1 MSEASMTEDK
11 RSMQQFAGVAGN
23 RHYNDLDGFRA
34 IAAIAIVVMHVHV
47 RGEYVHTSTWLSTA
61 VEPLGTFVTLFF
73 IISGFGM
80 CCGYYDR
87 VKNGSMDIE
96 RFYSRRIAKILPFFA
111 LLVCIDVVAEGF
123 SPNALWDL
131 LFGIVMST
139 MMIPWAVTIIPQYE
153 MFTNWGLQDTYTSL
167 VLPGMISAFG
177 IFLFRQSISGISDE
191 LIEAAK
197 LDGASET
204 RIFHSIILPMSHN
217 TIAAL
222 AIFTFLW
229 NWEDYL
235 WPFLMITDEHK
246 QLLAV
251 GLKAFNGQ
259 YGTDYGGLFAA
270 TSLAIVPVIIV
281 YMIFQKQFIA
291 GIATGS
297 GK

>member
-1 MSEASMTEDK
+1 MKKKHNIAGIILTVFLFVIAFITIVPFIWMLISSFAPNSEIVKVTGGLFPAPTTVENYINIQEK
-11 RSMQQFAGVAGN
+11 FNFLRLFANSLFVATVKTV
-23 RHYNDLDGFRA
+23 
-34 IAAIAIVVMHVHV
+34 IAIYTSAVLGFVFSKMRF
-47 RGEYVHTSTWLSTA
+47 RG
-61 VEPLGTFVTLFF
+61 
-73 IISGFGM
+73 
-80 CCGYYDR
+80 R
-87 VKNGSMDIE
+87 N
-96 RFYSRRIAKILPFFA
+96 
-111 LLVCIDVVAEGF
+111 
-123 SPNALWDL
+123 L

-153 MFTNWGLQDTYTSL
+153 MFTNWGLQDTYSSL
-167 VLPGMISAFG
+167 VLPGLISAFG
-177 IFLFRQSISGISDE
+177 IFLFRQSIGGISDE

-197 LDGASET
+197 LDGASDA

-235 WPFLMITDEHK
+235 WPFLMITDENK

-270 TSLAIVPVIIV
+270 TSLAIIPVIIV

>member
-1 MSEASMTEDK
+1 MMKNPKTARTIGSVILTVLLFVVALITIVPFLWMFISSFAPNSEIVKINGGLFSTPSTLDNYVSIQENFNFL
-11 RSMQQFAGVAGN
+11 RLFGNSVFVATVKTVIII
-23 RHYNDLDGFRA
+23 Y
-34 IAAIAIVVMHVHV
+34 
-47 RGEYVHTSTWLSTA
+47 TS
-61 VEPLGTFVTLFF
+61 
-73 IISGFGM
+73 
-80 CCGYYDR
+80 
-87 VKNGSMDIE
+87 
-96 RFYSRRIAKILPFFA
+96 A
-111 LLVCIDVVAEGF
+111 LLGF
-123 SPNALWDL
+123 VFA
-131 LFGIVMST
+131 IVMST

-153 MFTNWGLQDTYTSL
+153 MMVSFGWLDSYKALIIPGLVS
-167 VLPGMISAFG
+167 GFG

-191 LIEAAK
+191 LIEAAR
-197 LDGASET
+197 LDGASDT
-204 RIFHSIILPMSHN
+204 RIFHSLILPLSHN

-235 WPFLMITDEHK
+235 WPFLMITDESK

-281 YMIFQKQFIA
+281 YMVFQKQFIA

-297 GK
+297 SK

>member
-1 MSEASMTEDK
+1 M
-11 RSMQQFAGVAGN
+11 R
-23 RHYNDLDGFRA
+23 FRG
-34 IAAIAIVVMHVHV
+34 
-47 RGEYVHTSTWLSTA
+47 R
-61 VEPLGTFVTLFF
+61 
-73 IISGFGM
+73 
-80 CCGYYDR
+80 
-87 VKNGSMDIE
+87 N
-96 RFYSRRIAKILPFFA
+96 
-111 LLVCIDVVAEGF
+111 
-123 SPNALWDL
+123 L

-297 GK
+297 SK